1 MTPAER
7 RSQLYSMLG
16 ELPARTNPIRVIS
29 SSEEA
34 KPGFV
39 LERLLLDLNGEQ
51 PVPAYFARPLSGG
64 RRPTIIYMHAH
75 GGEYSIG
82 KAEILD
88 GRTFMPCE
96 SYAAAL
102 TRAGYNLLCIDQWCF
117 GERALRS
124 EAATFKL
131 MLWRGQ
137 VLWGMMLYDCL
148 RAIDYA
154 VSRSDVD
161 ASRLAT
167 LGMSMGSTLSYWT
180 AALDPRV
187 KVCIDTCCLSEYQP
201 LIDTGAFDIHAFYY
215 YVPGLLN
222 HFTAADVSGLIAPRP
237 HLSLAG
243 TRDRLTPVAGL
254 DAIDGAMRRVYADHG
269 APDAWRQ
276 SRYDVEHIETQPMRD
291 EIMAFLAK
299 WL

>member
-1 MTPAER
+1 MNPVER
-7 RSQLYSMLG
+7 RAHLYSLLG
-16 ELPARTNPIRVIS
+16 HLPARDRTIRVLGTR
-29 SSEEA
+29 EETR
-34 KPGFV
+34 PGFV

-51 PVPAYFARPLSGG
+51 PVPAYFARPVSGG

-75 GGEYSIG
+75 GCEYPVG
-82 KAEILD
+82 KSEILS
-88 GRTFMPCE
+88 GRFFMPCE
-96 SYAAAL
+96 PYAAVL
-102 TRAGYNLLCIDQWCF
+102 TRAGYNVLCIDQWCF

-131 MLWRGQ
+131 MIWRGQ

-154 VSRSDVD
+154 LTRDDVD
-161 ASRLAT
+161 GARLAT

-201 LIDTGAFDIHAFYY
+201 LIDTGAFDLHALYY
-215 YVPGLLN
+215 YVPGLMN
-222 HFTAADVSGLIAPRP
+222 HFTAAEVTGLIAPRP

-243 TRDRLTPVAGL
+243 TRDSMTPLPGL
-254 DAIDGAMRRVYADHG
+254 DAIDDAMRRVYADMG